1 MRNRQANRENGTGER
16 SRYPKGS
23 VKIKMARIT
32 TSTLRTKKL
41 NNEKI
46 TMLTAYDYSLAA
58 MVDEA
63 GIDVILVGDS
73 LGNVVLGYENT
84 LAVTMNDMI
93 HHCSAVA
100 RAAKNAMVVGDMP
113 FLSYHISITEAVR
126 NAGRFIQEGGCQ
138 AVKLEGG
145 IERVD
150 TIKAILDAQIP
161 VVGHIGLTPQ
171 SVNQFGG
178 FKVQGKDLESAKK
191 LINDAKALETAGAF
205 CVVLEGVPT
214 VLAKKVTE
222 EITIPTIGIGAGH
235 YCDGQVLVI
244 NDMLGMFKGHIPKF
258 VKKFAN
264 LEPIILEAL
273 QAYKTE
279 VEAGT
284 FPGEEHGYTMK
295 DDVLERLY

>member
-1 MRNRQANRENGTGER
+1 
-16 SRYPKGS
+16 
-23 VKIKMARIT
+23 MARI
-32 TSTLRTKKL
+32 STATIREKKL
-41 NNEKI
+41 KNEKI

-63 GIDVILVGDS
+63 GIDMILVGDS

-84 LAVTMNDMI
+84 LSVTMNDMI
-93 HHCSAVA
+93 HHSRAVA
-100 RAAKNAMVVGDMP
+100 RAARNAMVVGDMP
-113 FLSYHISITEAVR
+113 FLSYHVSVKEAVR

-145 IERVD
+145 AERVN

-178 FKVQGKDLESAKK
+178 FKIQGKDLESAKK
-191 LINDAKALETAGAF
+191 LVNDAKALESSGAF

-222 EITIPTIGIGAGH
+222 EISIPTIGIGAGQ

-258 VKKFAN
+258 VKKFTN
-264 LEPIILEAL
+264 LEPLIMEAL
-273 QAYKTE
+273 KGYKSE

-284 FPGEEHGYTMK
+284 FPAEEHGYTMK
-295 DDVLERLY
+295 EEVLERLY